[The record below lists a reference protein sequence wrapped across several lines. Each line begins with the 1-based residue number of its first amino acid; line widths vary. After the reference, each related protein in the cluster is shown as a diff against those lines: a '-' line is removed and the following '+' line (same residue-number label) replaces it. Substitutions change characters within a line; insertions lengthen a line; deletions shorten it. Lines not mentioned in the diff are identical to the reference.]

1 MPRGSKFRKW
11 RRKGFDAERSLKKYL
26 RNLGYVCF
34 RFPTSGSTSEPIPDL
49 FAIKKDSNP
58 CKLIAFE
65 VKAITTRYYHY
76 TIKAKQV
83 KKLLEFIDAFSGI
96 KGLECRAA
104 IAFHFLQGKRTKSP
118 WIVKFVDEAKDVKIH
133 LWDESDMPEL
143 TEKTLSRK
151 IKKKIKWLRELH
163 ANDSD
168 S

>member
-1 MPRGSKFRKW
+1 MPRGYKLREW
-11 RRKGFDAERSLKKYL
+11 RRKGFDAERSLVKYL
-26 RNLGYVCF
+26 RELGYVCL
-34 RFPTSGSTSEPIPDL
+34 RIPTSGSTKEPLPDV

-76 TIKAKQV
+76 TVKAKQV
-83 KKLLEFIDAFSGI
+83 KKLLKFINIFSGI
-96 KGLECRAA
+96 KGLECKAA

-118 WIVKFVDEAKDVKIH
+118 WVIRFVDEAKDVKIH

-163 ANDSD
+163 ANKTNP
-168 S
+168 